1 MSKEDLYRLH
11 ELKAPD
17 GDLALF
23 SVLAD
28 TLPGLSRSLARKAV
42 HAGLVLVNGK
52 PCSEPQRPLASGTA
66 IRCDFRQGI
75 EKKYQLTRFAPPE
88 DELPFKILFHDED
101 IVILDKAAG
110 VLSAPT
116 EKGERGA
123 VSEYLRRWLR
133 AQGDKRPFTG
143 YIHRLDKET
152 SGCLCFARNRRAQKA
167 LSVQFAKHGARR
179 RYRCIVLGSPRQE
192 HDTLTG
198 RIGRGRDGRRA
209 VVADNHPGK
218 NAVTHFEVVQH
229 FDNASELRIRLET
242 GRTHQIRIHMAHIGC
257 PILGEPVYGEPHAK
271 AQRAPRMMLHATQ
284 LDLEHPATGRR
295 MHFTADLPD
304 EFATFLGGLKST
316 EPTK

>member
-1 MSKEDLYRLH
+1 MSNEDLYRLH

-28 TLPGLSRSLARKAV
+28 TLPRLSRSLARKAV
-42 HAGLVLVNGK
+42 HAGLVLVNGE
-52 PCSEPQRPLASGTA
+52 PCSEPQRPLASGTT

-304 EFATFLGGLKST
+304 EFSTFLDSLKST